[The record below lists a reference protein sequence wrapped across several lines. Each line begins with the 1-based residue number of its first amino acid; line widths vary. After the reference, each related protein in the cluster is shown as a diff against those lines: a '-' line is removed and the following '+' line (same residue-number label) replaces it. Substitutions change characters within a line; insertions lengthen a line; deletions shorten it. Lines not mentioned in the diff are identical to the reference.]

1 MNNKIQ
7 IKKERAARGTAIEA
21 QTSEPRFPGFLTNPR
36 WRFAIASV
44 ASLALAGGCCDTQRS
59 AHAKYSPLPSTAY
72 AGPAPEKRAE
82 SQANIVVPLHQ
93 ESVTVGKREVDAGS
107 VRLKKIVTTET
118 VNQPIELRHE
128 EVVID
133 REAGTGEA
141 ASHKVLAKA
150 FQEEET
156 VIPLKREEAV
166 IEKRVVPAGQIVVRT
181 RTAAEQ
187 SSVQAQVRREDI
199 DFAQLNN
206 AQNVIIGKNARNSAS
221 KNAAVGGAET
231 PGGQASGA
239 ANNSE
244 QTEFITDPATLPPD
258 NAATFYGRRVQF
270 RDMKIRKVLG
280 ERLVVISA
288 TDDGRPLYVVCK
300 ENKVT
305 AQPGDVVVITG
316 RIKQKAGSPTETG
329 LDVKGAQLLM
339 AQPYYIEVEKI
350 ETAPK

>member
-166 IEKRVVPAGQIVVRT
+166 IERRTASAGQIVIRT
-181 RTAAEQ
+181 RETTEQ
-187 SSVQAQVRREDI
+187 TNIQAQVRREDI
-199 DFAQLNN
+199 DLAQLNN
-206 AQNVIIGKNARNSAS
+206 TPNVIIGQNVRSG
-221 KNAAVGGAET
+221 VGGAET
-231 PGGQASGA
+231 PGGTSTGA
-239 ANNSE
+239 AKSSE
-244 QTEFITDPATLPPD
+244 QTEIITDPGTLPSD
-258 NAATFYGRRVQF
+258 NAPTYGGRRVHF
-270 RDMKIRKVLG
+270 KNMKVQKVVG
-280 ERLVVISA
+280 DRLIVVS
-288 TDDGRPLYVVCK
+288 TDNGRPLYVCSDQA
-300 ENKVT
+300 VT
-305 AQPGDVVVITG
+305 AHPGETVVITG
-316 RIKQKAGSPTETG
+316 KIKQKGGKIAATG
-329 LDVKGAQLLM
+329 VDEKGAQLLM
-339 AQPYYIEVEKI
+339 QQPYYIEVQKI
-350 ETAPK
+350 EMAPQ